1 MKLYNNMLDRLLL
14 VWQRVYRSRE
24 IITVGDQWQTA
35 AMRRIR
41 LIGPLNSRTGFVEL
55 FEQMVWRLAP
65 ATSLLVIALVVV
77 FLVSGLTQEN
87 DVLTFLN
94 DPEELDLAQLLGF
107 GG

>member
-1 MKLYNNMLDRLLL
+1 MKIKNNMLDRLLS
-14 VWQRVYRSRE
+14 VWQRVYLSRE

-41 LIGPLNSRTGFVEL
+41 LIGPLNSRTGFTEL
-55 FEQMVWRLAP
+55 FEQMIWRLAP

-87 DVLTFLN
+87 NVMTFLN
-94 DPEELDLAQLLGF
+94 DPEELDLAQLFGLG
-107 GG
+107 G

>member
-94 DPEELDLAQLLGF
+94 DPEELDLAQLFGLG
-107 GG
+107 G

>member
-1 MKLYNNMLDRLLL
+1 MKGNTNKFDRLLSVL
-14 VWQRVYRSRE
+14 QRVYCSRE
-24 IITVGDQWQTA
+24 NVTVGDQWQTE

-77 FLVSGLTQEN
+77 FLVSGLTQGN